1 MPKAAAMS
9 QAESTTRSPPIII
22 AARPPTIYIMLF
34 KGDIAF
40 TSSPSSRFFLA
51 SKTSTAIYA
60 AIPPNSRIPSAPD
73 IFISVIIM
81 SVATAAPRLHQMSRL
96 KITFSVFIGHIIAE
110 TPTTIRRL
118 KILEPI
124 TLLNAISLLP
134 ESPAEMLTA
143 ASGAL
148 VPMATMVKPIITDGT
163 FSSFAVEEAPSTKK
177 SAPFI
182 SKMKPTI
189 NRTYIIN
196 KKTSV
201 IP

>member
-1 MPKAAAMS
+1 MVIS
-9 QAESTTRSPPIII
+9 
-22 AARPPTIYIMLF
+22 
-34 KGDIAF
+34 AF
-40 TSSPSSRFFLA
+40 P
-51 SKTSTAIYA
+51 
-60 AIPPNSRIPSAPD
+60 
-73 IFISVIIM
+73 V
-81 SVATAAPRLHQMSRL
+81 TAAV
-96 KITFSVFIGHIIAE
+96 I
-110 TPTTIRRL
+110 
-118 KILEPI
+118 
-124 TLLNAISLLP
+124 
-134 ESPAEMLTA
+134 LTA